1 MEEFRLIRLKTM
13 KCSGKRSFS
22 AHITRSTLASCGMCD
37 AIFVWVGVA
46 LVVAWRSSA
55 VATLALRHEMRKR
68 AAAATFLLRTSFGWS
83 VRWTD
88 GCEALATIR
97 AALRSMPHSW
107 RAPHALRH
115 AHRYRSWPPASLMCC
130 SRSHAAPRCC
140 GAHAQFKMSARA
152 SVSRRSVL

>member
-1 MEEFRLIRLKTM
+1 MEELRLIRLKTM

-22 AHITRSTLASCGMCD
+22 AHITRSTLASCRMCD

-140 GAHAQFKMSARA
+140 GAHAQFKMPARA